1 MILRATVV
9 KIEKPSCVISCD
21 SSKTTRKSCDEIAHN
36 TNKAFYIGICAIND
50 KSAIISV
57 NLESKRHMI
66 TWSRIK
72 FNRLHGVSF

>member
-57 NLESKRHMI
+57 NFSKRHMI
-66 TWSRIK
+66 TWRRLKS
-72 FNRLHGVSF
+72 NRLHGVIF